1 MSEIKRLFIA
11 EKPELA
17 RAIVEGLGGGTT
29 KRGYTE
35 CANGDVVT
43 WCFGHMLALK
53 DPEDYDPSYKEWK
66 MDQLP
71 MKFIPWAYK
80 IGPDKEDQLTTILEL
95 MKKSSTVVHSCDA
108 DDEGQAIVDEILE
121 YACFKGGVLRLL
133 INDLNLKAV
142 QKSLANLRPNS
153 EFKGLFQS
161 ALARTV
167 GDQLYGY
174 NMTRCYT
181 LAAQQEGYQG
191 VLSLGRVQTAI
202 LGMVVRRDLE
212 HEAHVKSY
220 FYTVSGEFSI
230 SGIQLPA
237 KYVVKDTDP
246 IDEDKR
252 LVDETFALQ
261 IATDIHDRKAVV
273 KSIKTTGKK
282 NQPPLPYNLLKL
294 QTDASRKFGIKPDR
308 VQEITQDLREK
319 HKLITYNRSDC
330 QYLSDEHFESSP
342 AILEA
347 VAQTAGL
354 LAPAIQSANTKL
366 KSKAFDATKITAHHA
381 IIPTETIG
389 VFSKLS
395 DEEQK
400 IYMLIAR
407 AFIAQFYPAYEYD
420 ETKLSVVCEGHEFA
434 CTTKNTTKQGW
445 KLLYKNDK
453 GNEEVET
460 DGDSVA
466 LDISALKTGTAGVC
480 VKGVSEKKETAP
492 PPRYT
497 MATLLTDL
505 TRVAK
510 YIRDPKLKALMIE
523 KDKGKE
529 GEHGGIGTPATRAS
543 ILVTLSDRGYVTEQ
557 GKSIVST
564 KIARELYALLP
575 DEIRYPDMTAIWH
588 EQQKEIQKGQFNVE
602 SFLDSLMEFI
612 SAEVNKVKATG
623 LKLTIK
629 KYNCPHCHKVLR
641 RLNGTK
647 GPFWACS
654 GFAEG
659 CKTTFEDKGGFPQM
673 TKTTALP
680 ASSIHKCN
688 LCKSGLR
695 RTKGPKSWFWSC
707 SGYPTCT
714 QAFPELAGK
723 PDLTKPKVK

>member
-29 KRGYTE
+29 KKGYIE

-66 MDQLP
+66 MEQLP

-80 IGPDKEDQLTTILEL
+80 VGPDKDEQLNIIMGL
-95 MKKSSTVVHSCDA
+95 MGKSRSIVHAGDPDPS
-108 DDEGQAIVDEILE
+108 GQEIVDEILE
-121 YACFKGGVLRLL
+121 YAGYVNPVYRVL
-133 INDLNLKAV
+133 INDNNLKPV
-142 QKSLANLRPNS
+142 QKALNNLRQNS
-153 EFKGLFQS
+153 DFKNLYQS
-161 ALARTV
+161 ALARSV

-181 LAAQQEGYQG
+181 IAAQNEGYQG
-191 VLSLGRVQTAI
+191 VMSLGRVQTAI

-212 HEAHVKSY
+212 HEAHVKSF
-220 FYTVSGEFSI
+220 FYSVSGEFGF
-230 SGIQLPA
+230 SGVKVPA

-246 IDEDKR
+246 VDEDKR
-252 LVDETFALQ
+252 LVDATFALQ
-261 IATDIHDRKAVV
+261 LASSIKEKPATV
-273 KSIKTTGKK
+273 KSVKTTGKK
-282 NQPPLPYNLLKL
+282 NNAPLPYNLLKL
-294 QTDASRKFGIKPDR
+294 QTDASRKFGFKPDK
-308 VQEITQDLREK
+308 VKDITQALREK
-319 HKLITYNRSDC
+319 YKLITYNRSDC
-330 QYLSDEHFESSP
+330 QYLGEDHYESAP
-342 AILEA
+342 AILAA
-347 VAQTAGL
+347 VAQTAEL
-354 LAPAIQSANTKL
+354 LAPSIKAANMKL
-366 KSKAFDATKITAHHA
+366 KSKAFDASKISAHHA
-381 IIPTETIG
+381 IIPTETTAD
-389 VFSKLS
+389 FSKLT
-395 DEEQK
+395 DDEQK

-407 AFIAQFYPAYEYD
+407 AFIAQFYPPFEYD
-420 ETKLSVVCEGHEFA
+420 ETNLSIVCEGAEFV
-434 CTTKNTTKQGW
+434 CTARNATKQGW

-460 DGDSVA
+460 DGDSLA
-466 LDISALKTGTAGVC
+466 IDLSTLKNGATGNC
-480 VKGVSEKKETAP
+480 LNSLCEKKETAP
-492 PPRYT
+492 PKRYT

-505 TRVAK
+505 TRVAN

-523 KDKGKE
+523 KDKGKA
-529 GEHGGIGTPATRAS
+529 GEHGGIGTPATRDS
-543 ILVTLSDRGYVTEQ
+543 ILATLSDRGYITDE
-557 GKSIVST
+557 GKSIVSS

-588 EQQKEIQKGQFNVE
+588 EQQIEIEKEQLSVE
-602 SFLDSLMEFI
+602 SFLDSLMDFV
-612 SAEVNKVKATG
+612 SAEVNKIKESG

-629 KYNCPHCHKVLR
+629 KYNCPHCQKVLR
-641 RLNGTK
+641 RLKGSK

-654 GFAEG
+654 GFADG
-659 CKTTFEDKGGFPQM
+659 CKTSFEDKGGFPQM